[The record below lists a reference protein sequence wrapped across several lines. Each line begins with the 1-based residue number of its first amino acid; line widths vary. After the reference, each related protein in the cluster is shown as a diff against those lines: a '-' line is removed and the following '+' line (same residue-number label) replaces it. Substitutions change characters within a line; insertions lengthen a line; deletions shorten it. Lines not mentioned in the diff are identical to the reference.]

1 MKQAYFTPETIRSEA
16 EQMLQAAQR
25 IRRRGA
31 PGFELARSALL
42 ILDMQEYFLDE
53 ASHAYIPSAPAI
65 LPGLQALISAYSKA
79 GLPVI
84 FTRHLNTPEQAG
96 MMAVWWQDLIRPENP
111 LSEITT
117 ALDLS
122 AGLVLEKSQYDA
134 FYKTG
139 LESALRVHEVEV
151 LVICGLMSHLCCET
165 TARAAFVRGFEV
177 LFPVDGT
184 ATYNRAF
191 HEAALLNLSHG
202 FAIPALVAEILVEL
216 GEQGEPG

>member
-165 TARAAFVRGFEV
+165 TARAAFVRGFKV